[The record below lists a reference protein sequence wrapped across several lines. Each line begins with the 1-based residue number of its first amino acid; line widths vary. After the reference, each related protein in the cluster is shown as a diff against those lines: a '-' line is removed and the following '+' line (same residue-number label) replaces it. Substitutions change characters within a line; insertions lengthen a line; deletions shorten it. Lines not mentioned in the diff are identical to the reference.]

1 MLNNVPLF
9 GIGVKG
15 RSANVS
21 AQSRVNLYAELHADP
36 ETNGISLM
44 PCAGL
49 STFVN
54 FGSNPSRGAYPKD
67 PVTYLVNG
75 NTLWEVAA
83 NGTTTNRGTLLTN
96 GGRVDMV
103 DNGAQMLIVDG
114 TYGYIYTFATTT
126 LTQITDV
133 NFPVCNTCSFIN
145 GYFIVQKTA
154 SGQFFVSTV
163 YDGTVWP
170 PLNFATAE
178 SDPDNLV
185 RVMVDNGMLY
195 LFGEKTTE
203 FWGDSGAADFPFA
216 RIGVAGIEWGLAARW
231 SLAKFMDSLIFLR
244 KNRLGSVQVCTVT
257 GSNSQAVSTPELDV
271 QLNSYAGLENATG
284 FSYMVNGHPFY
295 QINFA
300 SANVSWEYDGLTKE
314 WHQRQTG
321 ASGRHAGEIQVNF
334 LNKPYVTDY
343 ASGKLYLIDPS
354 VYTDDGNYIVREFIT
369 RHNKSGHRVKVSQLW
384 LDMETGVGL
393 NSGQGFDPKIML
405 QLSRDGG
412 HTWGPEI
419 WRSMGKIGKFRVRAI
434 WNALGIGRDW
444 LMKFRVTDPVKTV
457 FVAGW
462 ASVK

>member
-1 MLNNVPLF
+1 MLRNVPLF
-9 GIGVKG
+9 GVGLKG
-15 RSANVS
+15 RSSNVS
-21 AQSRVNLYAELHADP
+21 AQSRVNLYVEIHQDP
-36 ETNGISLM
+36 ETNGLSLM
-44 PCAGL
+44 PCPGL
-49 STFVN
+49 SIFVN
-54 FGSNPSRGAYPKD
+54 FGANPSRGIYPKD
-67 PVTYLVNG
+67 PVTYVVNG
-75 NTLWEVAA
+75 GTLWEVAA
-83 NGTTTNRGTLLTN
+83 NGALTSRGTLLTT

-103 DNGAQMLIVDG
+103 DNGDQLLIVDG
-114 TYGYIYTFATTT
+114 TYGYIYTFATFT

-133 NFPVCNTCSFIN
+133 NFPACNTCTFIN
-145 GYFIVQKTA
+145 GLFVVQKA
-154 SGQFFVSTV
+154 SSGQFYVSSL
-163 YDGTVWP
+163 YNGLVWP
-170 PLNFATAE
+170 ALNFATAE
-178 SDPDNLV
+178 SDPDNLI
-185 RVMVDNGMLY
+185 RVAVDNGMLY

-203 FWGDSGAADFPFA
+203 FWGDSGAADFAFA

-231 SLAKFMDSLIFLR
+231 SLAKFMDSMIFLR
-244 KNRLGSVQVCTVT
+244 KNRLGSVQVCVIN
-257 GSNSQAVSTPELDV
+257 GSNAVAVSTPELDV
-271 QLNSYAGLENATG
+271 QINSYAGLENATG

-343 ASGKLYLIDPS
+343 ANGKMYQIVPELY
-354 VYTDDGNYIVREFIT
+354 TEDGNYIVREFVT
-369 RHNKSGHRVKVSQLW
+369 RHNRSGDPVKVSKLW

-393 NSGQGFDPKIML
+393 NSGQGSDPKIMM

-412 HTWGPEI
+412 HTFGPEI

-434 WNALGIGRDW
+434 WNALGMGTDW

-462 ASVK
+462 ARVK